1 MKKDVN
7 FYEYVLYD
15 FDPGNQDLGI
25 RNRERG
31 EIKETLPPHIIQY
44 TFD

>member
-1 MKKDVN
+1 MKKYVI
-7 FYEYVLYD
+7 FYEYVLYH
-15 FDPGNQDLGI
+15 FDPGI

-31 EIKETLPPHIIQY
+31 EIKESLPPHIIQY